1 MSGCKPFAHARE
13 TPHGATETLP
23 AATFLGGCEGGRDR
37 EGVRWEEG
45 RGKREKEGGGKIK
58 NEGRRGEVGRMISS
72 LLRVLHIFSV
82 TSLMASSADTRHS
95 SPEAAGEQTHIT
107 LILCH
112 GSLVPRLFCVQKKN
126 MRRTYRRSW
135 GEGVDTIPVN
145 LVQKCSCKAIAE

>member
-1 MSGCKPFAHARE
+1 MGRRKGQKR
-13 TPHGATETLP
+13 
-23 AATFLGGCEGGRDR
+23 EGGRR
-37 EGVRWEEG
+37 ENK
-45 RGKREKEGGGKIK
+45 KRREA
-58 NEGRRGEVGRMISS
+58 RRGGENDYMISS

-82 TSLMASSADTRHS
+82 TSLVASSADTRHS

-112 GSLVPRLFCVQKKN
+112 GSLVPRLFCVQKKK

-135 GEGVDTIPVN
+135 GEGVDTISAN